1 MKTKFTRRHFL
12 QSTLLAGA
20 APLILP
26 SSARSSVNRS
36 APGDRITLGFIGVG
50 RQGHALLDTFLRKKD
65 TQVVAVCDVDTTRRE
80 HARKTVNRFYAEQTG
95 REDYEDCTASNDF
108 LELLARDDVDGVVV
122 ATPDHWHAIP
132 VVRAAEAGKDIYCE
146 TPLSLTVREARVM
159 ANAVRNYER
168 VCQTGSQQRSMAN
181 FRLACELVR
190 NGRIGQVKSVHVGV
204 GGPSD
209 WCDLPETRNP
219 AELDWNRWLGPAPY
233 RGWSEVLSPVGVHQH
248 YPRWRN
254 YREYTGGGMT
264 DWGAHHFDIAQW
276 GLGMDHTGPVE
287 IIPPEGRHI
296 KLLTYRYANGIDL
309 YHIQQNGVTFTGTEG
324 TIHVNRG
331 VLESVPDSLI
341 REPLHVGDMRLPV
354 SEDHLQNWL
363 DCMRTREKPICD
375 VEIGARSATVCHLG
389 NLAYW
394 NKKPLRWNPQIER
407 FAGENGNNRWLDVER
422 RNPWVL

>member
-1 MKTKFTRRHFL
+1 
-12 QSTLLAGA
+12 
-20 APLILP
+20 
-26 SSARSSVNRS
+26 
-36 APGDRITLGFIGVG
+36 
-50 RQGHALLDTFLRKKD
+50 
-65 TQVVAVCDVDTTRRE
+65 
-80 HARKTVNRFYAEQTG
+80 
-95 REDYEDCTASNDF
+95 
-108 LELLARDDVDGVVV
+108 
-122 ATPDHWHAIP
+122 
-132 VVRAAEAGKDIYCE
+132 
-146 TPLSLTVREARVM
+146 
-159 ANAVRNYER
+159 
-168 VCQTGSQQRSMAN
+168 
-181 FRLACELVR
+181 
-190 NGRIGQVKSVHVGV
+190 
-204 GGPSD
+204 
-209 WCDLPETRNP
+209 
-219 AELDWNRWLGPAPY
+219 
-233 RGWSEVLSPVGVHQH
+233 
-248 YPRWRN
+248 
-254 YREYTGGGMT
+254 MT

-389 NLAYW
+389 NLDYW
-394 NKKPLRWNPQIER
+394 NKNQLRWNPQIER